1 MWDDGSLLT
10 PSLRGMVWL
19 LLVLLVVG
27 VAVAAGWRTPGALS
41 VLLGLTVL
49 DLALFVGAACGY

>member
-1 MWDDGSLLT
+1 MYDGQSVLT
-10 PSLRGMVWL
+10 PSLRGLVWL
-19 LLVLLVVG
+19 LLALFVVG

-49 DLALFVGAACGY
+49 DVALFVGAACGY